1 MPQEES
7 QAAPPAL
14 PEITGTPGTSCPM
27 IDDAGTGN
35 TTPEDCPAVDAIT
48 AELPSTPIT
57 RRTLQAVIIP
67 APKGNTLT
75 RFILE
80 DGERYAHF
88 EELTQDE
95 KNTVLEFLLRY
106 AAPVVARKPAPR
118 QKEITEPIT
127 PENIDPE
134 PLEKLLNT
142 GRKPGRKTK
151 KCEIWLNGKYL
162 ETRRSREDAELQVQ
176 HYKNQDKHEVQ
187 EGYEPVKATYEIKP
201 YRGKPKPSTGNDAT
215 PTDPIEPA
223 K

>member
-88 EELTQDE
+88 EELNQDE

-106 AAPVVARKPAPR
+106 AAPVVAMKPAPR

-142 GRKPGRKTK
+142 G
-151 KCEIWLNGKYL
+151 
-162 ETRRSREDAELQVQ
+162 
-176 HYKNQDKHEVQ
+176 
-187 EGYEPVKATYEIKP
+187 
-201 YRGKPKPSTGNDAT
+201 NDAP